1 MFSPAGRCLCLQEKH
16 DMKWELRGIQVADR
30 KSKDTTLEENKI
42 LSSEVNEEESTESS
56 ASGKENKGD
65 STAKNVLIQGTI
77 LAAASIIA
85 KVIGLLYRIPLYNIL
100 GDVGNSYYSTA
111 NEIYSI
117 ILMISSF
124 SLPLAVSRLMSE
136 RIQKGEMR
144 NANRV
149 FLCSMRFG
157 VLSGGILALLTYA
170 LAGVIT
176 KYVMNVEYA
185 KFGLRVLAPV
195 ILIFAITGVF
205 RGFFQG
211 FSNMVPT
218 AISQVIE
225 QVVNAIVSIWGAWVL
240 MDYGKSLV
248 MGGEDELVAPGWGAA
263 GATFGTVASV
273 TVALLFMMYLYLRF
287 NRRFRHAMRKD
298 KTAKRESSRYL
309 YRVLILTILPIILST
324 LVYNISNVLDQG
336 IFNAILKSQNY
347 TEKQYATIWGI
358 YTGRFRVL
366 MNVPLSLASSL
377 GPAVV
382 PTLTAAVAARDK
394 KAAVKTVHSSTRYTM
409 VVTIPCAMGMAALGG
424 PIIQMLFHPESGMA
438 LSAGIM
444 QAGAAVIILYSLST
458 LTTAILQGLGKLREP
473 LIHNAIAL
481 VIHVISLV
489 VMLRFMNL
497 NIYAVL
503 YSNAIFALVV
513 CIMNALAIRRYIYY
527 QQEIRKTFII
537 PFISSIVMAFACY
550 AIWYVLNI
558 VFGNSIATILSILC
572 GIVIYLISMVA
583 FHGLTA
589 SEMRKLPKGEHLVRI
604 FKKLGLLRE

>member
-1 MFSPAGRCLCLQEKH
+1 MADQEDKATPEQES
-16 DMKWELRGIQVADR
+16 KVSAPDR
-30 KSKDTTLEENKI
+30 KTAGEN
-42 LSSEVNEEESTESS
+42 
-56 ASGKENKGD
+56 
-65 STAKNVLIQGTI
+65 TAKNVLIQGTI

-85 KVIGLLYRIPLYNIL
+85 KIIGLIYRIPLFKIL

-144 NANRV
+144 NSNKV
-149 FLCSMRFG
+149 FLCAMRFAVVSGG
-157 VLSGGILALLTYA
+157 VLALITYA
-170 LAGVIT
+170 FAGVIT

-195 ILIFAITGVF
+195 ILIFAVTGVF

-225 QVVNAIVSIWGAWVL
+225 QVVNALVSIWGAWVL
-240 MDYGKSLV
+240 MDYGRTLV
-248 MGGEDELVAPGWGAA
+248 QSGENELVAPGWGAA

-273 TVALLFMMYLYLRF
+273 TVALLFMMYLYSKF
-287 NRRFRHAMRKD
+287 NRRFRHAVRKD
-298 KTAKRESSRYL
+298 QTAKRESSRYL

-336 IFNAILKSQNY
+336 VFNAILKSQNY

-382 PTLTAAVAARDK
+382 PSLTAAVAAKDK
-394 KAAVKTVHSSTRYTM
+394 ASAVRTVHSSTRYTM
-409 VVTIPCAMGMAALGG
+409 IVTIPCAFGMAALGG
-424 PIIQMLFHPESGMA
+424 PIIQMLFHPSSGMA

-444 QAGAAVIILYSLST
+444 QAGAAVIILYALST
-458 LTTAILQGLGKLREP
+458 LTTAILQGLGRLREP
-473 LIHNAIAL
+473 LIHNAAAL
-481 VIHVISLV
+481 VVHLISLV
-489 VMLRFMNL
+489 VMLRYLNL

-513 CIMNALAIRRYIYY
+513 CVLNALAIRRYIFYR
-527 QQEIRKTFII
+527 QEIRKTYLI
-537 PFISSIVMAFACY
+537 PLVSSIIMAFGSY

-558 VFGNSIATILSILC
+558 IFGNTIATILAILC
-572 GIVIYLISMVA
+572 GMVIYLVSLVA
-583 FHGLTA
+583 FRGLTA
-589 SEMRKLPKGEHLVRI
+589 SEMRRLPKGEVLVGFFR
-604 FKKLGLLRE
+604 KTGLIR

>member
-1 MFSPAGRCLCLQEKH
+1 MAEREPISAAEQK
-16 DMKWELRGIQVADR
+16 Q
-30 KSKDTTLEENKI
+30 
-42 LSSEVNEEESTESS
+42 S
-56 ASGKENKGD
+56 ASAPNQKNTTD
-65 STAKNVLIQGTI
+65 NTAKNVLIQGTI
-77 LAAASIIA
+77 LAGASIIA
-85 KVIGLLYRIPLYNIL
+85 KVIGLIYRIPLFKIL

-144 NANRV
+144 NANKV
-149 FLCSMRFG
+149 FLCSMRFA
-157 VLSGGILALLTYA
+157 VVSGGILALITYA
-170 LAGVIT
+170 FAGVIT

-185 KFGLRVLAPV
+185 KYGLRVLAPV

-218 AISQVIE
+218 AVSQVIE
-225 QVVNAIVSIWGAWVL
+225 QIINALVSIWGAWVL
-240 MDYGKSLV
+240 MDYGRSLV
-248 MGGEDELVAPGWGAA
+248 ASAENELVAPGWGAA

-273 TVALLFMMYLYLRF
+273 TVALLFMMYLYSRF
-287 NRRFRHAMRKD
+287 NRRFRHSVRKD
-298 KTAKRESSRYL
+298 QTAKRESSHYL

-336 IFNAILKSQNY
+336 VFNAILKSQNY

-382 PTLTAAVAARDK
+382 PSLTAAVAAKDK
-394 KAAVKTVHSSTRYTM
+394 ASAVRTVHSSTRYTM
-409 VVTIPCAMGMAALGG
+409 IVTIPCAFGMAALGG
-424 PIIQMLFHPESGMA
+424 PIIQMLFHPSSGMA

-444 QAGAAVIILYSLST
+444 QAGAAVIILYALST
-458 LTTAILQGLGKLREP
+458 LTTAILQGLGRLREP

-481 VIHVISLV
+481 VVHLISLV
-489 VMLRFMNL
+489 VMLRYLNL

-503 YSNAIFALVV
+503 YSNVIFALVV
-513 CIMNALAIRRYIYY
+513 CILNALSIRRYIFY
-527 QQEIRKTFII
+527 QQEIRKTYLI
-537 PFISSIVMAFACY
+537 PLVSSIIMAFGSY
-550 AIWYVLNI
+550 AIWYVLNMI
-558 VFGNSIATILSILC
+558 VGNSIATILAIVC
-572 GIVIYLISMVA
+572 GVIIYLVSLVA
-583 FHGLTA
+583 FRGLTEP
-589 SEMRKLPKGEHLVRI
+589 EMRKLPKGEVLVGLFR
-604 FKKLGLLRE
+604 KMGLLR

>member
-1 MFSPAGRCLCLQEKH
+1 MADQVDRTAPEQESKT
-16 DMKWELRGIQVADR
+16 APDR
-30 KSKDTTLEENKI
+30 KTTGEN
-42 LSSEVNEEESTESS
+42 
-56 ASGKENKGD
+56 
-65 STAKNVLIQGTI
+65 TAKNVLIQGTI

-85 KVIGLLYRIPLYNIL
+85 KVIGLIYRIPLFNIL

-144 NANRV
+144 NANKV
-149 FLCSMRFG
+149 FLCSMRFA
-157 VLSGGILALLTYA
+157 VVSGGILALITYA
-170 LAGVIT
+170 FAGIIT
-176 KYVMNVEYA
+176 KYVMNVEFA
-185 KFGLRVLAPV
+185 KYGLRVLAPV

-218 AISQVIE
+218 AVSQVIE
-225 QVVNAIVSIWGAWVL
+225 QIVNAVVSIWGAWVL
-240 MDYGKSLV
+240 MDYGRTLV
-248 MGGEDELVAPGWGAA
+248 LSGENELVEPGWGAA

-273 TVALLFMMYLYLRF
+273 TVALLFMMYLYAKF
-287 NRRFRHAMRKD
+287 NRRFRHAVRKD
-298 KTAKRESSRYL
+298 QTSKRESSRYL

-336 IFNAILKSQNY
+336 VFNAILKSQNY

-382 PTLTAAVAARDK
+382 PSLTAAVAAKDK
-394 KAAVKTVHSSTRYTM
+394 ASAVKTVSSSTRYTM
-409 VVTIPCAMGMAALGG
+409 IVTIPCAFGMAALGG
-424 PIIQMLFHPESGMA
+424 PIIQMLFHPSSGME

-444 QAGAAVIILYSLST
+444 QAGAVVIILYALST
-458 LTTAILQGLGKLREP
+458 LTTAILQGLGRLREP
-473 LIHNAIAL
+473 LIHNAVAL
-481 VIHVISLV
+481 VIHLISLV
-489 VMLRFMNL
+489 VMLRYLNL
-497 NIYAVL
+497 NIYSVL

-513 CIMNALAIRRYIYY
+513 CVLNALAIRRFIYY
-527 QQEIRKTFII
+527 RQEVRKTYII
-537 PFISSIVMAFACY
+537 PLISSIIMAFGSY
-550 AIWYVLNI
+550 AIWYVLHL
-558 VFGNSIATILSILC
+558 FLGNTVATVLAILC
-572 GIVIYLISMVA
+572 GIVIYIISLVA
-583 FHGLTA
+583 FRGVTE
-589 SEMRKLPKGEHLVRI
+589 SEMLRLPKGEALV
-604 FKKLGLLRE
+604 GLFRKMGLIR

>member
-1 MFSPAGRCLCLQEKH
+1 MSEREPISATEQKQTASAPNQ
-16 DMKWELRGIQVADR
+16 KN
-30 KSKDTTLEENKI
+30 TTDN
-42 LSSEVNEEESTESS
+42 
-56 ASGKENKGD
+56 
-65 STAKNVLIQGTI
+65 TAKNVLIQGTI
-77 LAAASIIA
+77 LAGASIIA
-85 KVIGLLYRIPLYNIL
+85 KVIGLIYRIPLFKIL

-144 NANRV
+144 NANKV
-149 FLCSMRFG
+149 FLCSMRFA
-157 VLSGGILALLTYA
+157 VVSGGILALITYA
-170 LAGVIT
+170 FAGVIT

-185 KFGLRVLAPV
+185 KYGLRVLAPV

-218 AISQVIE
+218 AVSQVIE
-225 QVVNAIVSIWGAWVL
+225 QIINALVSIWGAWVL
-240 MDYGKSLV
+240 MDYGRSLV
-248 MGGEDELVAPGWGAA
+248 ASGENELVAPGWGAA

-273 TVALLFMMYLYLRF
+273 TVALLFMMYLYSRF
-287 NRRFRHAMRKD
+287 NRRFRHSVRKD
-298 KTAKRESSRYL
+298 QTAKRESSHYL

-336 IFNAILKSQNY
+336 VFNAILKSQNY

-382 PTLTAAVAARDK
+382 PSLTAAVAAKDK
-394 KAAVKTVHSSTRYTM
+394 ASAVRTVHSSTRYTM
-409 VVTIPCAMGMAALGG
+409 IVTIPCAFGMAALGG
-424 PIIQMLFHPESGMA
+424 PIIQMLFHPSSGMA

-444 QAGAAVIILYSLST
+444 QAGAAVIILYALST
-458 LTTAILQGLGKLREP
+458 LTTAILQGLGRLREP
-473 LIHNAIAL
+473 LIHNAVAL
-481 VIHVISLV
+481 VIHLITLV
-489 VMLRFMNL
+489 VMLRYLNL

-513 CIMNALAIRRYIYY
+513 CILNALSIRRYIFY
-527 QQEIRKTFII
+527 QQEIRKTYLI
-537 PFISSIVMAFACY
+537 PLVSSIIMAFGSY
-550 AIWYVLNI
+550 AIWYVLNMI
-558 VFGNSIATILSILC
+558 VGNSIATILAIAC
-572 GIVIYLISMVA
+572 GVIIYLVSLVA
-583 FHGLTA
+583 FRGLTEP
-589 SEMRKLPKGEHLVRI
+589 EMRKLPKGEVLVGLFR
-604 FKKLGLLRE
+604 KMGLLR

>member
-1 MFSPAGRCLCLQEKH
+1 MAEREPISAAEQKQTASAPDQK
-16 DMKWELRGIQVADR
+16 K
-30 KSKDTTLEENKI
+30 TTDN
-42 LSSEVNEEESTESS
+42 
-56 ASGKENKGD
+56 
-65 STAKNVLIQGTI
+65 TAKNVLIQGTI
-77 LAAASIIA
+77 LAGASIIA
-85 KVIGLLYRIPLYNIL
+85 KVIGLIYRIPLFKIL

-144 NANRV
+144 NANKV
-149 FLCSMRFG
+149 FLCSMRFA
-157 VLSGGILALLTYA
+157 VVSGGILALITYA
-170 LAGVIT
+170 FAGVIT

-185 KFGLRVLAPV
+185 KYGLRVLAPV

-218 AISQVIE
+218 AVSQVIE
-225 QVVNAIVSIWGAWVL
+225 QIINALVSIWGAWVL
-240 MDYGKSLV
+240 MDYGRSLV
-248 MGGEDELVAPGWGAA
+248 AAGENELAAPGWGAA

-273 TVALLFMMYLYLRF
+273 TVALLFMMYLYSRF
-287 NRRFRHAMRKD
+287 NRRFRHSVRKD
-298 KTAKRESSRYL
+298 QTAKRESSHYL

-336 IFNAILKSQNY
+336 VFNAILKSQNY

-382 PTLTAAVAARDK
+382 PSLTAAVAAKDK
-394 KAAVKTVHSSTRYTM
+394 ASAVRTVHSSTRYTM
-409 VVTIPCAMGMAALGG
+409 IITIPCAFGMAALGG
-424 PIIQMLFHPESGMA
+424 PIIQMLFHPSSGMA

-444 QAGAAVIILYSLST
+444 QAGAAVIILYALST
-458 LTTAILQGLGKLREP
+458 LTTAILQGLGRLREP
-473 LIHNAIAL
+473 LIHNAAAL
-481 VIHVISLV
+481 VIHLISLV
-489 VMLRFMNL
+489 VMLRYLNL

-513 CIMNALAIRRYIYY
+513 CILNALSIRRYIFY
-527 QQEIRKTFII
+527 QQEIRKTYLI
-537 PFISSIVMAFACY
+537 PLISSIIMAFGSY
-550 AIWYVLNI
+550 AIWYVLNMI
-558 VFGNSIATILSILC
+558 VGNSIATILSIGC
-572 GIVIYLISMVA
+572 GVIIYLISLVA
-583 FHGLTA
+583 FRGLTEP
-589 SEMRKLPKGEHLVRI
+589 EMRKLPKGEILVGLFR
-604 FKKLGLLRE
+604 KMGLLR

>member
-1 MFSPAGRCLCLQEKH
+1 M
-16 DMKWELRGIQVADR
+16 ADQG
-30 KSKDTTLEENKI
+30 S
-42 LSSEVNEEESTESS
+42 
-56 ASGKENKGD
+56 NKGRSGSSGAFAGVKKNTGE
-65 STAKNVLIQGTI
+65 STAKNVLVQGTI

-85 KVIGLLYRIPLYNIL
+85 KVIGLIYRIPLYRIL

-136 RIQKGEMR
+136 RIQKKEFR

-149 FLCSMRFG
+149 FLCAMRFA
-157 VLSGGILALLTYA
+157 VISGASLALITY
-170 LAGVIT
+170 LFSGIIT

-185 KFGLRVLAPV
+185 KYGLKVLAPA

-205 RGFFQG
+205 RGFFQS

-225 QVVNAIVSIWGAWVL
+225 QIVNAAVSLWGAWVL
-240 MDYGKSLV
+240 YDFGRTLV
-248 MGGEDELVAPGWGAA
+248 AQGENELVAPGWGAA

-273 TVALLFMMYLYLRF
+273 SVAMVFMMLLYSRF
-287 NRRFRHAMRKD
+287 NRRFRHSVRKD
-298 KTAKRESSRYL
+298 QGAKRESSRYV
-309 YRVLILTILPIILST
+309 YRILILTIMPIILST
-324 LVYNISNVLDQG
+324 LIYNISNVLDQG

-382 PTLTAAVAARDK
+382 PTLTAAVASRDK
-394 KAAVKTVHSSTRYTM
+394 DAAVRTVHSSTRYTM
-409 VVTIPCAMGMAALGG
+409 IITIPCALGMAALGG
-424 PIIQMLFHPESGMA
+424 PITQMLFHPESGVA

-444 QAGAAVIILYSLST
+444 QAGALVIILYALST
-458 LTTAILQGLGKLREP
+458 LSTAILQGLGRLREP
-473 LIHNAIAL
+473 LIHCVIAL

-489 VMLRFMNL
+489 FMLRYMNL
-497 NIYAVL
+497 NIYAVM
-503 YSNAIFALVV
+503 YSNIIFALVV
-513 CIMNALAIRRYIYY
+513 SVLNALSIRRYIFYR
-527 QQEIRKTFII
+527 QEIRKTFIV
-537 PFISSIVMAFACY
+537 PAISSIIMAFGAY
-550 AIWYVLNI
+550 AIWYVLHL
-558 VFGNSIATILSILC
+558 FLGNSFATILAILC
-572 GIVIYLISMVA
+572 AVVIYGISLVA
-583 FHGLTA
+583 FRGITR
-589 SEMRKLPKGEHLVRI
+589 SEMLKLPKGKVFVDLFTRM
-604 FKKLGLLRE
+604 GLLR

>member
-1 MFSPAGRCLCLQEKH
+1 MADPKSTDTVEEK
-16 DMKWELRGIQVADR
+16 K
-30 KSKDTTLEENKI
+30 
-42 LSSEVNEEESTESS
+42 ESS
-56 ASGKENKGD
+56 TAEKKNKGVD
-65 STAKNVLIQGTI
+65 TAKNVLVQGTI

-85 KVIGLLYRIPLYNIL
+85 KVIGLIYRIPLFNIL
-100 GDVGNSYYSTA
+100 GDVGNSYYATA

-136 RIQKGEMR
+136 RIQKGEMK

-149 FLCSMRFG
+149 FLCSMRFA
-157 VLSGGILALLTYA
+157 VISGGILALITYA
-170 LAGVIT
+170 FAGVIT

-185 KFGLRVLAPV
+185 KYGLRVLAPV

-218 AISQVIE
+218 AVSQVIE
-225 QVVNAIVSIWGAWVL
+225 QIINALISIWGAWVL
-240 MDYGKSLV
+240 MDYGRSLV
-248 MGGEDELVAPGWGAA
+248 ASGENELAAPGWGAA

-273 TVALLFMMYLYLRF
+273 TVALLFMMYLYSRF
-287 NRRFRHAMRKD
+287 NRRFRHAVRRD
-298 KTAKRESSRYL
+298 QTAKRESSRYL

-336 IFNAILKSQNY
+336 IFNAVLKSQNY

-382 PTLTAAVAARDK
+382 PSLTAAVAARDK
-394 KAAVKTVHSSTRYTM
+394 ASAVRTVHSSTRYTM
-409 VVTIPCAMGMAALGG
+409 IVTIPCAFGMAALGG
-424 PIIQMLFHPESGMA
+424 PIIQMLFHPTSGMP

-444 QAGAAVIILYSLST
+444 AAGAVVIILYALST
-458 LTTAILQGLGKLREP
+458 LTTAILQGLGRLREP
-473 LIHNAIAL
+473 LIHNAAAL
-481 VIHVISLV
+481 VIHVISLI
-489 VMLRFMNL
+489 VMLRYLNL

-513 CIMNALAIRRYIYY
+513 CVLNALAIRRYIYY
-527 QQEIRKTFII
+527 QQEIRKTFLVPLIASII
-537 PFISSIVMAFACY
+537 MAFGSY

-558 VFGNSIATILSILC
+558 FLGNSIATVIAILC
-572 GIVIYLISMVA
+572 GVVIYLVALVA
-583 FHGLTA
+583 FRGLTA
-589 SEMRKLPKGEHLVRI
+589 SEMRKLPKGERLVKAFQRT
-604 FKKLGLLRE
+604 GLLR

>member
-1 MFSPAGRCLCLQEKH
+1 MSEREPISATEQKQTASAPNQ
-16 DMKWELRGIQVADR
+16 KN
-30 KSKDTTLEENKI
+30 TTDN
-42 LSSEVNEEESTESS
+42 
-56 ASGKENKGD
+56 
-65 STAKNVLIQGTI
+65 TAKNVLIQGTI
-77 LAAASIIA
+77 LAGASIIA
-85 KVIGLLYRIPLYNIL
+85 KVIGLIYRIPLFKIL

-144 NANRV
+144 NANKV
-149 FLCSMRFG
+149 FLCSMRFA
-157 VLSGGILALLTYA
+157 VVSGGILALITYA
-170 LAGVIT
+170 FAGVIT

-185 KFGLRVLAPV
+185 KYGLRVLAPV

-218 AISQVIE
+218 AVSQVIE
-225 QVVNAIVSIWGAWVL
+225 QIINALVSIWGAWVL
-240 MDYGKSLV
+240 MDYGRSLV
-248 MGGEDELVAPGWGAA
+248 ASGENELAAPGWGAA

-273 TVALLFMMYLYLRF
+273 TVALLFMMYLYSRF
-287 NRRFRHAMRKD
+287 NRRFRHSVRKD
-298 KTAKRESSRYL
+298 QTAKRESSHYL

-336 IFNAILKSQNY
+336 VFNAILKSQNY

-382 PTLTAAVAARDK
+382 PSLTAAVAAKDK
-394 KAAVKTVHSSTRYTM
+394 ASAVRTVHSSTRYTM
-409 VVTIPCAMGMAALGG
+409 IVTIPCAFGMAALGG
-424 PIIQMLFHPESGMA
+424 PIIQMLFHPSTGMA

-444 QAGAAVIILYSLST
+444 QAGAAVIILYALST
-458 LTTAILQGLGKLREP
+458 LTTAILQGLGRLREP
-473 LIHNAIAL
+473 LIHNAVAL
-481 VIHVISLV
+481 VIHLITLV
-489 VMLRFMNL
+489 VMLRYLNL

-513 CIMNALAIRRYIYY
+513 CILNALSIRRYIFY
-527 QQEIRKTFII
+527 QQEIRKTYLI
-537 PFISSIVMAFACY
+537 PLVSSIIMAFGSY
-550 AIWYVLNI
+550 AIWYVLNMI
-558 VFGNSIATILSILC
+558 VGNSIATILAIAC
-572 GIVIYLISMVA
+572 GVIIYLVSLVA
-583 FHGLTA
+583 FRGLTEP
-589 SEMRKLPKGEHLVRI
+589 EMRKLPKGEVLVGLFR
-604 FKKLGLLRE
+604 KMGLLR